1 MFHSPIEILRHI
13 QDEIDYLE
21 TMREDNS
28 KEGFLED
35 ETLRRASVRSIE
47 IIGEATKRLSDEFR
61 EEHEVVAWKE
71 MAGMRDHLIHEYFG
85 VDFEIV
91 WDVIDNKIP
100 EIKPQITKIIN
111 ELEEE

>member
-13 QDEIDYLE
+13 QDEISYLE
-21 TMREDNS
+21 TVREDNS
-28 KEGFLED
+28 KENFLED
-35 ETLRRASVRSIE
+35 ETLKRASVRSIE

-61 EEHEVVAWKE
+61 EESDDIAWKE

-91 WDVIDNKIP
+91 WDVMDSKIP
-100 EIKPQITKIIN
+100 EIKPQIAKIIN